1 MDIKLYWNIVSQPSR
16 AIKSLLLAGG
26 VMHQDHIIDNYAV
39 AKDKSYSDEILK
51 LNPQGDVPFTI
62 INGHVY
68 NEAAAQM
75 KLLAELVPEL
85 V

>member
-1 MDIKLYWNIVSQPSR
+1 M
-16 AIKSLLLAGG
+16 
-26 VMHQDHIIDNYAV
+26 

-85 V
+85 VQFYPKDIFLQHRINAALEFNGLQLRPAIVNKF